1 MSGMKNAIAVLLLIL
16 TAVPAAPLRAG
27 AQAGSVEI
35 ITRVTPSSGVEEP
48 VRGFPLFLLT
58 KSYEDISKEAQALY
72 PKPDMNAFIDKLDV
86 SKDLKAWMKKNHTI
100 RLNGEEFVNKLEVN
114 DIMGIHEFFE
124 AYVERMSGDQ
134 TVPFPQPKFKPN
146 EKIKDPAKYDRLVN
160 EYHDAIRRFLTDH
173 PKSTA
178 GMDLNLE
185 DIDPTNKWDQVQ
197 GKSLPEIHRQTLA
210 LAQSKY
216 LAARAQTDLQGQ
228 AAVRG
233 VAPGSYWLSS
243 LDVSASVGD
252 SHPRWDVP
260 ISVSSGHATNVLLSN
275 ANAVPPPNAAP

>member
-1 MSGMKNAIAVLLLIL
+1 MSGMKNAIVVLLLIL
-16 TAVPAAPLRAG
+16 IAVPAAPLRAG

-35 ITRVTPSSGVEEP
+35 LARVTPSGGLEEP

-58 KSYEDISKEAQALY
+58 KSYDDISKEAQALF

-86 SKDLKAWMKKNHTI
+86 SKDLKAWMKKNHTV
-100 RLNGEEFVNKLEVN
+100 RLNGEEFVNKLEVA
-114 DIMGIHEFFE
+114 DIMGVREFFD

-146 EKIKDPAKYDRLVN
+146 EKIKDPAKYDRLVS
-160 EYHDAIRRFLTDH
+160 EYHDAVRRFLTDH

-197 GKSLPEIHRQTLA
+197 GKSIPEIHRQTLA

-216 LAARAQTDLQGQ
+216 LAGRAQTDLQGQ

-243 LDVSASVGD
+243 LDVAASVGD
-252 SHPRWDVP
+252 AHPRWDVP
-260 ISVSSGHATNVLLSN
+260 ISVSPGQATNVVLSN
-275 ANAVPPPNAAP
+275 ANAVPPPHAAP